1 LEARQAA
8 ERFIDY
14 QARSSAEVR
23 RRLGRAGFDEDV
35 VERVVSELESAG
47 LLDDAQFSAA
57 WVESR
62 ARSKKIGPS
71 RLAAELRQRG
81 ISKEDTES
89 ALEQLD
95 PDSALQNA
103 LALARKKLGV
113 EEIGGRGE
121 AASPERPTALP
132 AERPVSSDR
141 SDSPRTI
148 HPSPEEKRRLA
159 AFLQRRGYNWDI
171 IQQVFAELFQ
181 NTD

>member
-1 LEARQAA
+1 MEARQVA

-14 QARSSAEVR
+14 QPRTSAEVR
-23 RRLGRAGFDEDV
+23 RRLGRAGFDEEV
-35 VERVVSELESAG
+35 VERVVAELESAG
-47 LLDDAQFSAA
+47 LLDDSQFSAD

-71 RLAAELRQRG
+71 RLAAELRRKG
-81 ISKEDTES
+81 ISREDADS

-95 PDSALQNA
+95 SDSALQNA
-103 LALARKKLGV
+103 LSLARKRLGV
-113 EEIGGRGE
+113 EEQGSGGEGETGGRGDAE
-121 AASPERPTALP
+121 TP
-132 AERPVSSDR
+132 ERPVS
-141 SDSPRTI
+141 